1 MVLDLLIRDFILTS
15 HPRFSLIV
23 YFSRPASLPP
33 PQTPPPLPSHHWT
46 IIAVIVCTNELWLLP
61 ITHLMDTHIPLIWET
76 KNINEKYLQ
85 TYYIS
90 VYVHKSIYPI
100 SVSIKILNNLGLQ
113 HVQGLLRDGPLRSED
128 GRGVARRPPH
138 FQPSITNS
146 RRLTNSRWSSG

>member
-15 HPRFSLIV
+15 NPRLGLIV
-23 YFSRPASLPP
+23 YFSRPPSLPP

-61 ITHLMDTHIPLIWET
+61 ITHLMDTHIPLIRET
-76 KNINEKYLQ
+76 KNINEEYLK

-100 SVSIKILNNLGLQ
+100 SVSIKILSNLGLQ
-113 HVQGLLRDGPLRSED
+113 HVQGLLLDGPFSSED

-138 FQPSITNS
+138 FQPSIYTF
-146 RRLTNSRWSSG
+146 RRLTNSKWSCG